1 MNYQWQRIKK
11 TQNKKNKKMKSN
23 ICLLGTLFILFISCK
38 KEKHIEVTTEEYHAS
53 IENVT
58 QIMIH
63 DIFSPPVA
71 SRIFVY
77 PNIAAFEVIAQNSK
91 TYISLQNQI
100 KGLDSI
106 PALDP
111 KSGVNQPLAALIAHM
126 EVTKQLVFSEN
137 LVEKFRD
144 SLYKKWTNENSDEF
158 EVSKEYGLKVADRI
172 KKWMGKDN
180 YKQTRTLSKF
190 SVYANEPGRWQPT
203 PPAYMDAIE
212 PHWKEIRTLVLD
224 SASQFKPVP
233 PVPFSLVKSSP
244 FFKQVQEVYDIS
256 LDMKK
261 KGDSSDEIK
270 MAQFWDCNPYVT
282 VSQGHMM
289 FAKKKITPGAHWM
302 GIVKIASKKSKSDFN
317 KTIFAYTKTSIGIF
331 EAFISCWDEKFRSN
345 VVRPET
351 VINQNIDE
359 KWKPL
364 LQTPPFPEYTS
375 GHSVVSTS
383 SSTILTSIFG
393 ENFSYTDDTELPYGL
408 PNRNFKSFTEAS
420 KEAAMSRF
428 YGGIHYRAA
437 IENGIIQGK
446 KVGDLVVTKLKMN
459 K

>member
-1 MNYQWQRIKK
+1 
-11 TQNKKNKKMKSN
+11 MKHK
-23 ICLLGTLFILFISCK
+23 IFIIAAVCLLFISCN
-38 KEKHIEVTTEEYHAS
+38 KEKSIVVTTDEYHAA

-77 PNIAAFEVIAQNSK
+77 PNIAAYEVIAQNSK
-91 TYISLQNQI
+91 TYVSLQNQL

-106 PALDP
+106 PKLDP
-111 KSGVNQPLAALIAHM
+111 KSGVNIEVAALVAHM
-126 EVTKQLVFSEN
+126 DVSKQLVFSEE

-144 SLYKKWTNENSDEF
+144 SLYQKWGQENEKEF

-172 KKWMGKDN
+172 KKWMDKDN
-180 YKQTRTLSKF
+180 YKQTRTMAKF
-190 SVYANEPGRWQPT
+190 SVLPNVAGRWQPT
-203 PPAYMDAIE
+203 PPSYMDAIE
-212 PHWKEIRTLVLD
+212 PHWGEIRTLVLD
-224 SASQFKPVP
+224 SASQFKPIP
-233 PVPFSLVKSSP
+233 ALPFSLDKKSP

-261 KGDSSDEIK
+261 KGDSCEEVK
-270 MAQFWDCNPYVT
+270 MAQFWDCNPYVS

-302 GIVKIASKKSKSDFN
+302 GITKIACKKSKANFE
-317 KTIFAYTKTSIGIF
+317 KTVFAYTETSIGMF

-345 VVRPET
+345 VIRPET

-359 KWKPL
+359 NWKPA

-375 GHSVVSTS
+375 GHSVVSTVS
-383 SSTILTSIFG
+383 SNILTSIFG
-393 ENFSYTDDTELPYGL
+393 DNFSFVDDSELQFGL
-408 PNRNFKSFTEAS
+408 PNRSFKSFNEAS

-437 IENGIIQGK
+437 IENGIVQGK
-446 KVGDLVVTKLKMN
+446 NISDFVVNKLKMT

>member
-1 MNYQWQRIKK
+1 
-11 TQNKKNKKMKSN
+11 MKSK
-23 ICLLGTLFILFISCK
+23 IYLLGTIIILFTSCN
-38 KEKHIEVTTEEYHAS
+38 KEKTIEVTTEDYHAA

-71 SRIFVY
+71 SRIFAY

-91 TYISLQNQI
+91 TYSSLQHQI

-106 PALDP
+106 PVLDP

-126 EVTKQLVFSEN
+126 EVSKQLVFSEN
-137 LVEKFRD
+137 LIEKFRD
-144 SLYKKWTNENSDEF
+144 SLYKKWEDENSDEF
-158 EVSKEYGLKVADRI
+158 EASKEYGLKVAERI

-180 YKQTRTLSKF
+180 YKQTRTMSKF
-190 SVYANEPGRWQPT
+190 SVYANQPGRWQPT
-203 PPAYMDAIE
+203 PPAYMDAVE
-212 PHWKEIRTLVLD
+212 PHWSEIRTLVLD

-233 PVPFSLVKSSP
+233 PVPFSLDKNSP

-256 LDMKK
+256 LEMKK
-261 KGDSSDEIK
+261 KGDSSEEIK

-302 GIVKIASKKSKSDFN
+302 GIVKIACKNSKADFN
-317 KTIFAYTKTSIGIF
+317 KTVFAYTKTSIGIF

-351 VINQNIDE
+351 IINQNIDE
-359 KWKPL
+359 NWKPL

-383 SSTILTSIFG
+383 SATILTSIFG
-393 ENFSYTDDTELPYGL
+393 DNFAYADDTELQFGL
-408 PNRNFKSFTEAS
+408 PKRNFKSFIEAS